1 MNLFI
6 GNVSPETSEASL
18 EKLFSEFGTVLS
30 CKVPVDTTTG
40 MPRGFAFVEM
50 ADKFESYDAID
61 NIDQTYF
68 EGSIITVKE
77 SKPKNQGNNRG
88 GGGNRFGG
96 GGGNRYG
103 GGGGNRFGGGGGNR
117 QGGGGNRYSGGGGD
131 RYGNGGGD
139 RYNSNDRYGNGG
151 GGDRY
156 NNSDGDRY
164 NNGGGNRFNS
174 DGGDSSSQRPRRRR
188 IDRSGGSFNQ
198 ED

>member
-103 GGGGNRFGGGGGNR
+103 GGGGGNRYGSGGGGNR
-117 QGGGGNRYSGGGGD
+117 HG
-131 RYGNGGGD
+131 GGGD

-151 GGDRY
+151 GDRYNSGGNDRYGNGGGDRY
-156 NNSDGDRY
+156 NS
-164 NNGGGNRFNS
+164 GGGNRFNS
-174 DGGDSSSQRPRRRR
+174 DGGDGSSQRPRRRR